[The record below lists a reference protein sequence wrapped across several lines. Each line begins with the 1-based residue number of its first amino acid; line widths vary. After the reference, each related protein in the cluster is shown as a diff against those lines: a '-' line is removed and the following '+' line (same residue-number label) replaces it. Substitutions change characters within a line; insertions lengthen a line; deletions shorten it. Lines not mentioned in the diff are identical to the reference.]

1 MSKPSA
7 HIRIHSEVI
16 SLLRKRREEMPMSMT
31 QLAQKAGLSLSM
43 ISFVEREL
51 RKPTLETLLR
61 IAAALDVELGALIQR
76 ASKVAKGTG
85 KA

>member
-7 HIRIHSEVI
+7 HVLIHSEVI
-16 SLLRKRREEMPMSMT
+16 SLLRKRREEIPMSMT

-61 IAAALDVELGALIQR
+61 IAAALDVELGALIRR

>member
-7 HIRIHSEVI
+7 HVRIHSEVI
-16 SLLRKRREEMPMSMT
+16 SLLRKRREEIPMSMT

>member
-1 MSKPSA
+1 
-7 HIRIHSEVI
+7 
-16 SLLRKRREEMPMSMT
+16 MSMT

>member
-7 HIRIHSEVI
+7 HVRIHSEVI
-16 SLLRKRREEMPMSMT
+16 SLLRKRREEIPMSMT

-61 IAAALDVELGALIQR
+61 IATGLDVELGALIQR

>member
-1 MSKPSA
+1 MSKHPA
-7 HIRIHSEVI
+7 HARIHSELI
-16 SLLRKRREEMPMSMT
+16 SSLRKRREEIGMSMT
-31 QLAQKAGLSLSM
+31 QLAQEAGLSLAM

-61 IAAALDVELGALIQR
+61 IAAVLDVDLGALIQR
-76 ASKVAKGTG
+76 ASKAAKGTG